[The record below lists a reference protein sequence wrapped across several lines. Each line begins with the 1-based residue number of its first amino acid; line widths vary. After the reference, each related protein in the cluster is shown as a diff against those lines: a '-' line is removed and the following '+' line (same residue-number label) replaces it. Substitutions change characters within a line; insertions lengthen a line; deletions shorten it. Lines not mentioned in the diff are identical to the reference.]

1 MKKIENY
8 IKKNYKWIV
17 LLLMSIVFIMFA
29 IRIKNN
35 PGLKIDDDVYN
46 YIHRFTS
53 DNLTFYSKMISSFIS
68 GPVIA
73 FILLISITICYY
85 KKNYK
90 YIPFI
95 IGNIIIILVLNLVLK
110 QIYTRPRPSF
120 MLIDEY
126 GYSFPSGHAMIS
138 MAFYGLF
145 IYIIMHLKIG
155 KVLKYLLSGMIFLL
169 IFLIGLSR
177 IYLHVH
183 YFSDVIAGFA
193 VSIIYLIIFTK
204 FMKVITGNGLKKES
218 IVKSFYYAFSGIIL
232 GFKQERNMQVHFYI
246 MTFVIIFG
254 ILLKISLTEWM
265 ICLILFGLVIS
276 LEYVNTAIESAVDC
290 ATTKYHPKARIAKDT
305 SAAAVLV
312 SAIISI
318 IVGLMI
324 FIPKI
329 FL

>member
-35 PGLKIDDDVYN
+35 PGLKLDDDVYN

-145 IYIIMHLKIG
+145 IYIIMHLKIS

-254 ILLKISLTEWM
+254 ILLKIRLTEWM

>member
-312 SAIISI
+312 SAITSI

>member
-95 IGNIIIILVLNLVLK
+95 IGNIIIILVLNVVLK

-138 MAFYGLF
+138 IAFYGLF

>member
-145 IYIIMHLKIG
+145 IYIIMHLKIS

-254 ILLKISLTEWM
+254 ILLKISLTE
-265 ICLILFGLVIS
+265 
-276 LEYVNTAIESAVDC
+276 
-290 ATTKYHPKARIAKDT
+290 
-305 SAAAVLV
+305 
-312 SAIISI
+312 
-318 IVGLMI
+318 
-324 FIPKI
+324 
-329 FL
+329 